1 MASNLDR
8 ERLLARMEMNLV
20 FTRVLGI
27 FRYRPFF
34 PATRRFQPLKGLEN
48 V

>member
-1 MASNLDR
+1 MASNLDI
-8 ERLLARMEMNLV
+8 EEFLDRMGMNLV
-20 FTRVLGI
+20 STRVLGI